1 VAEHTSGADPAPSQS
16 EHETRPDTPE
26 RGRRWRWSVLVP
38 VVAAAA
44 GLLFTT
50 TANTAA
56 GTRLRDDRRPELTRV
71 IGERKAQVA
80 DETTIAADLQAE
92 IDRITAA
99 EAGSDDRI
107 AVQQRRADDVRN
119 AAGMIALHGPGIRVV
134 LDDAP
139 RRADGGL
146 PVGARP
152 DDVVVHQQDV
162 QSVVNALWV
171 GGAEAMVIM
180 DLRVISTSAVRCVGN
195 TLLLHGQVF
204 SPPFEIRA
212 IGDAARMRGTLDA
225 DPGVRA
231 FRDSANSYGL
241 GYVVQ
246 DLNDV
251 VAPAYAGPVT
261 LDHATAVR

>member
-1 VAEHTSGADPAPSQS
+1 MF
-16 EHETRPDTPE
+16 
-26 RGRRWRWSVLVP
+26 VP
-38 VVAAAA
+38 IVAALA

-56 GTRLRDDRRPELTRV
+56 GTRLRDDRRPELSRV
-71 IGERKAQVA
+71 IAERKAQVN
-80 DETTIAADLQAE
+80 EQSTIAADLQAE
-92 IDRITAA
+92 IDRITAG
-99 EAGSDDRI
+99 EGGSDVRI
-107 AVQQRRADDVRN
+107 AEQQRRADDVRA
-119 AAGMIALHGPGIRVV
+119 AAGMTALHGPGVQVV

-139 RRADGGL
+139 RRADGAL
-146 PVGARP
+146 PAGARP

-162 QSVVNALWV
+162 QSVVNALWA

-180 DLRVISTSAVRCVGN
+180 NLRVISTSAVRCVGN

-212 IGDAARMRGTLDA
+212 IGEAGRMRVTLDS

-231 FRDSANSYGL
+231 FRDSADAYGL

-246 DLNDV
+246 DQDDI
-251 VAPAYAGPVT
+251 VAPAYAGAVT

>member
-1 VAEHTSGADPAPSQS
+1 MEEHTSGADPAPSTSDS
-16 EHETRPDTPE
+16 EPRPET
-26 RGRRWRWSVLVP
+26 GRRWRWALLVP
-38 VVAAAA
+38 VVAALA

-71 IGERKAQVA
+71 IEERQTQVA
-80 DETTIAADLQAE
+80 EQSTLAAALQAE
-92 IDRITAA
+92 IDRITAG
-99 EAGSDDRI
+99 EGGSDVRI
-107 AVQQRRADDVRN
+107 AEQQRRADDVRA
-119 AAGMIALHGPGIRVV
+119 AAGMVALHGPGIRVV

-139 RRADGGL
+139 RRADGAL
-146 PVGARP
+146 PIGARP

-162 QSVVNALWV
+162 QSVVNALWA
-171 GGAEAMVIM
+171 GDAEAMVIM
-180 DLRVISTSAVRCVGN
+180 NLRVISTSAVRCVGN

-212 IGDAARMRGTLDA
+212 IGDAGRMLVTLDA

-231 FRDSANSYGL
+231 FRDSAKAYGL

-246 DLNDV
+246 DQVDI
-251 VAPAYAGPVT
+251 VAPAYAGAVT